1 MINVDFKLKVRH
13 FFKKYRKIL
22 IIVALIW
29 SLIIVFNL
37 YLKKIKAAQP
47 PTTTYTPNVAVLD
60 STSKVPEKVSN
71 SFDSFI
77 EKYVEYCNTGNYKEA
92 YNLVSEDCKK
102 NYFDNDYDAYVD
114 YVRNKFNAKK
124 CYAIQ
129 NYSNYNDKYIYSVK
143 LFEDFLAT
151 GLTNSDYQYQE
162 EFIIASYNDKKE
174 LEFSVGN
181 YIESKDLNSVAS
193 NDYLKVN
200 IEAVTVKYS
209 YEIYEIKIK
218 NRTDYTVVLQDG
230 YEANEVQLVVDG
242 DYRTT
247 TNYDIDIVLPPQSE
261 RTVSLAF
268 PKFYDSNTTADAIV
282 FTSVR
287 VLPEY
292 SGIYENIEAEIAN
305 AIDTFSMN
313 VPIE

>member
-1 MINVDFKLKVRH
+1 MINVDFRLKVRH
-13 FFKKYRKIL
+13 FFKKYRKVI

-29 SLIIVFNL
+29 TLVIVFNL
-37 YLKKIKAAQP
+37 YLRRLRQTQP
-47 PTTTYTPNVAVLD
+47 PTTTYQPNVAVLD
-60 STSKVPEKVSN
+60 SSSTVPDKVSE
-71 SFDSFI
+71 SFDNFI

-102 NYFDNDYDAYVD
+102 NYFNNDYDAYVE
-114 YVRNKFNAKK
+114 YVRNKFNAKR

-162 EFIIASYNDKKE
+162 EFIIASYNENDE

-181 YIESKDLNSVAS
+181 YIETKELNSVAS
-193 NDYLKVN
+193 NDYLKVTL
-200 IEAVTVKYS
+200 ESVTVKYS
-209 YEIYEIKIK
+209 YEIYEIKIV
-218 NRTDYTVVLQDG
+218 NRTDNTVVIQDQI
-230 YEANEVQLVVDG
+230 EANEVQLVVDG

-247 TNYDIDIVLPPQSE
+247 ANYDIEVVLAPHDE
-261 RTVSLAF
+261 RTINLAF
-268 PKFYDSNTTADAIV
+268 PKFYDSNTTSDTIV
-282 FTSVR
+282 FSSVR

-292 SGIYENIEAEIAN
+292 SGLYENAEAEIEN

-313 VPIE
+313 IPIQ

>member
-1 MINVDFKLKVRH
+1 MINVDFRLKVRH
-13 FFKKYRKIL
+13 FFKKYRKVI

-29 SLIIVFNL
+29 TLVIVFNL
-37 YLKKIKAAQP
+37 YLRRLRQTQP
-47 PTTTYTPNVAVLD
+47 PTTTYQPNVAVLD
-60 STSKVPEKVSN
+60 SSSTVPDKVSE
-71 SFDSFI
+71 SFDNFI

-102 NYFDNDYDAYVD
+102 NYFNNDYDAYVE
-114 YVRNKFNAKK
+114 YVRNKFNAKR

-162 EFIIASYNDKKE
+162 EFIIASYNENDE

-181 YIESKDLNSVAS
+181 YIETKELNSVAS
-193 NDYLKVN
+193 NDYLKVTL
-200 IEAVTVKYS
+200 EFVTVKYS
-209 YEIYEIKIK
+209 YEIYEIKIV
-218 NRTDYTVVLQDG
+218 NRTDNTVVIQDQI
-230 YEANEVQLVVDG
+230 EANEVQLVVDG

-247 TNYDIDIVLPPQSE
+247 ANYDIEVVLAPHDE
-261 RTVSLAF
+261 RTISLAF
-268 PKFYDSNTTADAIV
+268 PKFYDSNTTSDTIV
-282 FTSVR
+282 FSSVR

-292 SGIYENIEAEIAN
+292 SGLYENAEAEIEN

-313 VPIE
+313 IPIQ

>member
-1 MINVDFKLKVRH
+1 MINVDFRLKVRH
-13 FFKKYRKIL
+13 FFKKYRKVI

-29 SLIIVFNL
+29 TLVIVFNL
-37 YLKKIKAAQP
+37 YLRRLRQTQP
-47 PTTTYTPNVAVLD
+47 PTTTYQPNVAVLD
-60 STSKVPEKVSN
+60 SSSTVPDKVSE
-71 SFDSFI
+71 SFDNFI

-102 NYFDNDYDAYVD
+102 NYFNNDYDAYVE
-114 YVRNKFNAKK
+114 YVRNKFNAKR

-162 EFIIASYNDKKE
+162 EFIIASYNENDE

-181 YIESKDLNSVAS
+181 YIETKELNSVAS
-193 NDYLKVN
+193 NDYLKVTL
-200 IEAVTVKYS
+200 ESVTVKYS
-209 YEIYEIKIK
+209 YEIYEIKIV
-218 NRTDYTVVLQDG
+218 NRTDNTVVIQDQI
-230 YEANEVQLVVDG
+230 EANEVQLVVDG

-247 TNYDIDIVLPPQSE
+247 ANYDIEVVLAPHDE
-261 RTVSLAF
+261 RTISLAF
-268 PKFYDSNTTADAIV
+268 PKFYDSNTTSDTIV
-282 FTSVR
+282 FSSVR

-292 SGIYENIEAEIAN
+292 SGLYENAEAEIEN

-313 VPIE
+313 IPIQ